1 MEVVSPVTA
10 VLANKAETPEDV
22 DSLLTRTIP
31 EEGANPP
38 PTHSTPLTDLNMVV
52 HVTHVNQYSHLDDV
66 VGL

>member
-22 DSLLTRTIP
+22 DSLLTRTTL

-38 PTHSTPLTDLNMVV
+38 PTHSTPLTNLNMVV